1 MGNRPCPFG
10 PASLSSFSAPPL
22 SRCTIRCPG
31 HIFGAFLDSSLS
43 FQPMQTSI
51 KHPSFSFPLVSS
63 ILTCTQTLQMPSC
76 KKMPAISAQLGSA
89 LPSLDFY
96 FIQSSVASRS
106 FYISL
111 VFEGKTMVASIWY
124 LTLVK

>member
-10 PASLSSFSAPPL
+10 PASLSFFSAPPL